1 MIEPTK
7 LVLTGSKTDV
17 TCSYNKDGRITLNAN
32 NTGTSNYT
40 YEVVR
45 ISNGQTVSQSNVP
58 SFTFTGLDSGM
69 YNSFVT
75 DRNGCKE
82 SLTGLNALS
91 IGKPSPLKPKI
102 NVTPAS
108 CLTSNNGSLRIDT
121 LNAGSNGGYRAITTL
136 TPNFTDPKTG
146 LTPNML
152 KGLESYRVIVSDR
165 LGCTDT
171 QTVFVDTVYE
181 LRITAALKMD
191 SVSCFGGNDG
201 KLTLNINS
209 LVPNNGGLD
218 FQWDDANSTK
228 GNNVLT
234 ASAGTYNLTVTDG
247 NKCSASTLGTIEEP
261 APIVIVGKMK
271 EVSCY
276 KGEDGTVKIAVAGG
290 RPPYQYAWS
299 PLNQNTD
306 SAIGLKAGINTVTV
320 TDSKNCQNTQ
330 SFDMPQPVPF
340 IAHIDT
346 VKHISCFGANDGKI
360 VLRIEG
366 GKPQFTYTWN
376 LDTRNA
382 ASIDNLMPN
391 ISYKV
396 TVTDILGCIAKA
408 ETEVKEPFKVELE
421 SLIVDSLTCPKS
433 NDGRISIQVKGGTI
447 TAINQYDYSIDGGT
461 TYEKTN
467 VFEKLPAGEY
477 TVLAK
482 DNNGCMVTKKVTV
495 LAPEELFVSAKIN
508 GLDTIEMGNS
518 TELYYDKRTLSN
530 NFPIINS
537 QLWTPNESLSCA
549 NCART
554 QAMPYISETYNLE
567 VYYHKNCKATSKVK
581 VMVKEPLDFYVP
593 NAFSP
598 GNQDG
603 VNDVLKL
610 YGNSIKSIK
619 FAVFNR
625 WGEKVFESETQEK
638 SWDGNYKGEP
648 APSGTYTYVAEVTY
662 LNNLVKNKKGSV
674 TLIR

>member
-1 MIEPTK
+1 
-7 LVLTGSKTDV
+7 
-17 TCSYNKDGRITLNAN
+17 
-32 NTGTSNYT
+32 
-40 YEVVR
+40 
-45 ISNGQTVSQSNVP
+45 
-58 SFTFTGLDSGM
+58 
-69 YNSFVT
+69 
-75 DRNGCKE
+75 
-82 SLTGLNALS
+82 
-91 IGKPSPLKPKI
+91 
-102 NVTPAS
+102 
-108 CLTSNNGSLRIDT
+108 
-121 LNAGSNGGYRAITTL
+121 
-136 TPNFTDPKTG
+136 
-146 LTPNML
+146 
-152 KGLESYRVIVSDR
+152 
-165 LGCTDT
+165 
-171 QTVFVDTVYE
+171 
-181 LRITAALKMD
+181 
-191 SVSCFGGNDG
+191 
-201 KLTLNINS
+201 
-209 LVPNNGGLD
+209 
-218 FQWDDANSTK
+218 
-228 GNNVLT
+228 
-234 ASAGTYNLTVTDG
+234 
-247 NKCSASTLGTIEEP
+247 
-261 APIVIVGKMK
+261 
-271 EVSCY
+271 
-276 KGEDGTVKIAVAGG
+276 
-290 RPPYQYAWS
+290 
-299 PLNQNTD
+299 
-306 SAIGLKAGINTVTV
+306 
-320 TDSKNCQNTQ
+320 
-330 SFDMPQPVPF
+330 
-340 IAHIDT
+340 
-346 VKHISCFGANDGKI
+346 
-360 VLRIEG
+360 
-366 GKPQFTYTWN
+366 
-376 LDTRNA
+376 
-382 ASIDNLMPN
+382 MPN

-396 TVTDILGCIAKA
+396 TVTDILGCIAKI

-421 SLIVDSLTCPKS
+421 SLKVDSLTCPKS

-447 TAINQYDYSIDGGT
+447 TAINQYDYSIDGGN

-482 DNNGCMVTKKVTV
+482 DNNGCMVSKKVTV

-530 NFPIINS
+530 SLPIINS

-625 WGEKVFESETQEK
+625 WGEKVFEAETQEK

-648 APSGTYTYVAEVTY
+648 APSGTYTYVADVTY